1 MGWGWALESLLS
13 RVDVVIEVGGVTEG
27 HEKSLPCSEIT
38 KCKLLEKLV
47 CTGTA
52 QLWGRN
58 QECGERE
65 GVGWGQSF
73 ISGLFQLQNYRIL
86 I

>member
-13 RVDVVIEVGGVTEG
+13 RVDVVIEMGGVTEG

-52 QLWGRN
+52 LLWGRN
-58 QECGERE
+58 RSVGRERE
-65 GVGWGQSF
+65 SVGDSHLSLVSSNSKITEF
-73 ISGLFQLQNYRIL
+73 
-86 I
+86 